1 MKPCIP
7 QGDDILDKLTIGSAL
22 LAAHMRLVGCFDLVN
37 AQKILF
43 IQDIF
48 IVCTVPHCAIYMSD
62 NLKFISLFCEQ
73 FKSV

>member
-48 IVCTVPHCAIYMSD
+48 IVCTVPHCAI
-62 NLKFISLFCEQ
+62 
-73 FKSV
+73 